1 MYPMSATQI
10 GRKIGGL
17 GAAETNLLLKERG
30 FLEGEACDYWP
41 TEKGKEY
48 TTIESFHAGTGG
60 YAQYNRYWTT
70 IKYNPEILDA
80 IGEVSPEDK
89 VRLSEAVRE
98 HRKAAHE
105 RNFGIDTEDPIETL
119 PVEESEPEGGENPVA
134 DAIGAAVLTIAA
146 VYLAKKVYDVAAP
159 KARSWWTNKVA
170 PKLEILKKRKGEDAE
185 TEPSPN
191 EIED

>member
-80 IGEVSPEDK
+80 IGEVTPEDK

-170 PKLEILKKRKGEDAE
+170 PKLESLKKRKGEDANPE
-185 TEPSPN
+185 SSPD

>member
-41 TEKGKEY
+41 TEKGEEY

-60 YAQYNRYWTT
+60 YAQYNRYWTP

-80 IGEVSPEDK
+80 IGEVTPEDK
-89 VRLSEAVRE
+89 VRLSEAARE
-98 HRKAAHE
+98 HRKAAYE

-119 PVEESEPEGGENPVA
+119 PVEELEPENGKGPVA
-134 DAIGAAVLTIAA
+134 DAIGAAVLAIAV
-146 VYLAKKVYDVAAP
+146 VYLAKKTYDVAAP
-159 KARSWWTNKVA
+159 KARSWWANKVT
-170 PKLEILKKRKGEDAE
+170 PKIERWKKGKGED
-185 TEPSPN
+185 TESESSPD

>member
-41 TEKGKEY
+41 TEKGEEY
-48 TTIESFHAGTGG
+48 ATVEDFHAGTGG

-80 IGEVSPEDK
+80 IGEVAPEDK
-89 VRLSEAVRE
+89 IRLSEAVRE
-98 HRKAAHE
+98 HRKAAYE
-105 RNFGIDTEDPIETL
+105 RNFGIGTEEPIETPAL
-119 PVEESEPEGGENPVA
+119 DEPEPESGEDPVA

-159 KARSWWTNKVA
+159 KARSWWTNKIA
-170 PKLEILKKRKGEDAE
+170 PKLESLKKEKDEDTK
-185 TEPSPN
+185 TESSLD
-191 EIED
+191 EIDD

>member
-41 TEKGKEY
+41 TEKGEEY
-48 TTIESFHAGTGG
+48 ATVEDFHAGTGG
-60 YAQYNRYWTT
+60 HAQYNRYWTT

-80 IGEVSPEDK
+80 IGEVTPEDK
-89 VRLSEAVRE
+89 IRLSEAVRE
-98 HRKAAHE
+98 HRKAAYE
-105 RNFGIDTEDPIETL
+105 RNFGIGTEEPIETPAL
-119 PVEESEPEGGENPVA
+119 DEPEPESGEDPVA
-134 DAIGAAVLTIAA
+134 DAVGAAVLTIAA

-159 KARSWWTNKVA
+159 KARSWWTNKIA
-170 PKLEILKKRKGEDAE
+170 PKLESLKKEKDEDTK
-185 TEPSPN
+185 TESSLD
-191 EIED
+191 EIDD

>member
-60 YAQYNRYWTT
+60 YAQYNRYWMT

-80 IGEVSPEDK
+80 IGEVTPEDK

-170 PKLEILKKRKGEDAE
+170 PKLESLKKRKGEDAE
-185 TEPSPN
+185 TEPSPD